1 MGLEFP
7 LRSEAFLTV
16 GGTRWYSALQ
26 ENALYCE
33 DLQTGDIR
41 FVARFPTMDSFR
53 LHGSIL
59 CVDDVLYFAPM
70 KAEGLDVYDI
80 KEKKMTRIP
89 IPREKGGRF
98 AAAVIS
104 IGSKAASIL
113 WTGAGGIACTVM
125 I

>member
-89 IPREKGGRF
+89 IPREKGGGALRLPSYPSDRRLPLF
-98 AAAVIS
+98 CGRVQAVS
-104 IGSKAASIL
+104 RVPL
-113 WTGAGGIACTVM
+113 
-125 I
+125 